1 MPRLASGFSRPAKI
15 ESSSLRGTFR
25 SLDSFNYRIWA
36 AGALISNVGSCM
48 QYSALNW
55 LVLTQ
60 LTQGSAAT
68 IGIMTGLEFGPQVL
82 LLPWTGFAVDR
93 FDRRKL
99 LFATGGVIGILA
111 LALCVLTVTE
121 LIRLWHVYAFALLL
135 GCAAAFDLPARQTFV
150 AELVEES
157 NLSNAVALNAASFSA
172 AQMIGP
178 AVAGLLFAA
187 VGPGWVFVI
196 NAASFGVLLG
206 LLSLLRADQ
215 LHRSPR
221 AVLTRGR
228 LC

>member
-1 MPRLASGFSRPAKI
+1 
-15 ESSSLRGTFR
+15 
-25 SLDSFNYRIWA
+25 
-36 AGALISNVGSCM
+36 
-48 QYSALNW
+48 
-55 LVLTQ
+55 
-60 LTQGSAAT
+60 
-68 IGIMTGLEFGPQVL
+68 
-82 LLPWTGFAVDR
+82 
-93 FDRRKL
+93 
-99 LFATGGVIGILA
+99 
-111 LALCVLTVTE
+111 
-121 LIRLWHVYAFALLL
+121 LLL